1 MRRKIYID
9 IYENTITVNQF
20 TYSSKIYEIPFNTNY
35 HTQKIN
41 VIRAIGLCINT
52 K

>member
-9 IYENTITVNQF
+9 IYEDTITVNKF
-20 TYSSKIYEIPFNTNY
+20 TYSSGIYELPFNIND
-35 HTQKIN
+35 HRQKIN